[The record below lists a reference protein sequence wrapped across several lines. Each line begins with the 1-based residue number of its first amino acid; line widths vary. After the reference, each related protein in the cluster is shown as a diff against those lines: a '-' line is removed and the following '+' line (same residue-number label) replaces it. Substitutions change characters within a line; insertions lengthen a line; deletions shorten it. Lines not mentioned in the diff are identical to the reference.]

1 MYLNELELHKNMEII
16 IDAKNLTKKYGS
28 FIAVNK
34 LNLQIKKGEIFG
46 FLGHNGAGKTTTMNM
61 LTTLLPPTEGK
72 ALISGKELTR
82 EGMEVRKL
90 IGYVPENV
98 QLYENLTAYENLE
111 YFAKLSGIIEPSKKI
126 IKVLDFLDANS
137 YKDKKIKECS
147 KGMRQRIGIAQGIIH
162 EPLILFLDEP
172 TSGLD
177 PSGVKQLRDILKK
190 LNKEKG
196 MTIFLN
202 THLLSE
208 VKQICT
214 SIGVLNHG
222 NLIYNDSLENTIK
235 KFKNEES
242 LEKIYLSIDKED

>member
-1 MYLNELELHKNMEII
+1 MDMII
-16 IDAKNLTKKYGS
+16 ETKNLTKKYGN

-46 FLGHNGAGKTTTMNM
+46 FLGHNGAGKTTTMNL
-61 LTTLLPPTEGK
+61 LTTLLLPSEGK
-72 ALISGKELTR
+72 VIIANHDLTH
-82 EGMEVRKL
+82 ESMEVKKL
-90 IGYVPENV
+90 IGYIPENV
-98 QLYENLTAYENLE
+98 QLYETLTAYENLE
-111 YFAKLSGIIEPSKKI
+111 YFAKLSGIIEPSEKIKKI
-126 IKVLDFLDANS
+126 LDFLDANS

-147 KGMRQRIGIAQGIIH
+147 KGMRQRIGIAQAIIH
-162 EPLILFLDEP
+162 EPLVLFLDEP

-177 PSGVKQLRDILKK
+177 PLGVKQLRDILKK

-222 NLIYNDSLENTIK
+222 SLIYNDSLENTLK

-242 LEKIYLSIDKED
+242 LEKIYLSIDKGD

>member
-1 MYLNELELHKNMEII
+1 MEMII
-16 IDAKNLTKKYGS
+16 ETKNLTKKYGN
-28 FIAVNK
+28 FTAVNK

-61 LTTLLPPTEGK
+61 LTTLLLPTEGK
-72 ALISGKELTR
+72 ALIAERDLIKES
-82 EGMEVRKL
+82 MEVKKL

-98 QLYENLTAYENLE
+98 QLYETLTAYENLE
-111 YFAKLSGIIEPSKKI
+111 YFAKLSGIAEPSEKIKKI
-126 IKVLDFLDANS
+126 LDFLDADS

-147 KGMRQRIGIAQGIIH
+147 KGMRQRIGIAQAIIH

-177 PSGVKQLRDILKK
+177 PLGVKQLRDILKK
-190 LNKEKG
+190 LNKEKE

-202 THLLSE
+202 THLLAE

-222 NLIYNDSLENTIK
+222 NLIYNDSLENTIQ

-242 LEKIYLSIDKED
+242 LEKIYLSIDREN

>member
-1 MYLNELELHKNMEII
+1 MNI
-16 IDAKNLTKKYGS
+16 IDTKSITKKYGN

-46 FLGHNGAGKTTTMNM
+46 FIGHNGAGKTTTMNM
-61 LTTLLPPTEGK
+61 LTTLLSPSGGR
-72 ALISGKELTR
+72 ASIAGHDLIKES
-82 EGMEVRKL
+82 MEVRKL

-126 IKVLDFLDANS
+126 GSVLDFLNANF
-137 YKDKKIKECS
+137 YKNKKIKECS
-147 KGMRQRIGIAQGIIH
+147 KGMRQRIGIAQAIIH
-162 EPLILFLDEP
+162 EPQILFLDEP

-177 PSGVKQLRDILKK
+177 PLGVKQLRDILKK

-222 NLIYNDSLENTIK
+222 NLIYNDSLENTNK